1 VEGEAEDGSIETR
14 AAVTHARISISWT
27 GRLWLLLGLVF
38 VVCPRCVSAAST
50 ARGPITAE
58 RVVQGGVEYDLVWVD
73 LRRSAIE
80 LFWKDADGSAFY
92 TFWRL
97 RSVLR
102 RADRDLVFATNA
114 GIFAKDETPLGLHIE
129 GGKTLRALN
138 RGRGGGNFFLKP
150 NGVFWI
156 ADGRAHIDETEAFAA
171 LTPAPKPTVAV
182 QSGPLL
188 VHRGTL
194 HYKLDPSSN
203 SRYVRNGVGVHSPGL
218 VVFAISS
225 KPVNLHAFATLFR
238 TTLGCSDALY
248 LDGSLSEMYA
258 PVIGRTPPGY
268 GYVGIL
274 AVTRTEGN

>member
-1 VEGEAEDGSIETR
+1 MA
-14 AAVTHARISISWT
+14 
-27 GRLWLLLGLVF
+27 RLWLLLALMLV
-38 VVCPRCVSAAST
+38 VSPQCVRAGSNGHA
-50 ARGPITAE
+50 PITAE

-73 LRRSAIE
+73 LRRSTIE
-80 LFWKDADGSAFY
+80 LFWRDPDDSPFHN
-92 TFWRL
+92 FWRL

-129 GGKTLRALN
+129 GGKTLRPLN

-156 ADGRAHIDETEAFAA
+156 AAGRAHIDETEAFAA
-171 LTPAPKPTVAV
+171 LTPAPKPTLAV

-203 SRYVRNGVGVHSPGL
+203 SRYVRNGVGVHTPGL

-248 LDGSLSEMYA
+248 LDGSLSEMYV
-258 PVIGRTPPGY
+258 PVTGRTPPGY

-274 AVTRTEGN
+274 GVTRNDGE